1 MRQRFQMEVTEIEFR
16 LVAGQI
22 DLRRI
27 RRDQHAW
34 RVSNRPMQMP
44 VGKPDSGDC
53 QQKKRLFHKVL

>member
-1 MRQRFQMEVTEIEFR
+1 MEITEIEFR

-27 RRDQHAW
+27 RRDQDAW
-34 RVSNRPMQMP
+34 RISKRLMQMP

-53 QQKKRLFHKVL
+53 QQQERLFHKIL